1 MYPFRDRII
10 HTTAFVT
17 PVVVHWMER
26 EIEKPIATHS
36 VIGINFRPAVHQ
48 VGYGCILH
56 RQLNHSCPGEPFI
69 YSSVQGKMEINVL
82 FSVSRVWQVGQVP
95 WAPLEGGR
103 HSNGL
108 FLTYATWLTFLTV

>member
-1 MYPFRDRII
+1 MQDNTYHSLCYTSRGALDGTRN
-10 HTTAFVT
+10 
-17 PVVVHWMER
+17 R
-26 EIEKPIATHS
+26 KTHSDS

-56 RQLNHSCPGEPFI
+56 TQLNHSCPGEPFI
-69 YSSVQGKMEINVL
+69 YSLVQGKMEINVL

-108 FLTYATWLTFLTV
+108 FLTYAT